1 MTLHAAIEKLLKEKG
16 TSMSTNEIAT
26 ELNKNKWYQKKDG
39 SEISAFQIH
48 GRTRNYPNIFDR
60 QGSLVS
66 LKNGTF
72 QSERKPTKKLISK
85 KKSVTKTTN
94 SDEQYVIDL
103 CDRVLNSKASRQH
116 KFDFLLGDPNSNG
129 ISAKLPVDAYYQEL
143 NLVVEYRERQHTES
157 VNFFDKPNKLT
168 VSGVHR
174 GEQRK
179 IYDQRRD
186 ELLPKN
192 GIELIKIS
200 YYDFEYDN
208 RKRILRNEKDDIKT
222 IEKLIKTEKSTNGNN
237 V

>member
-1 MTLHAAIEKLLKEKG
+1 MTLHVAIEKLLKEKG
-16 TSMSTNEIAT
+16 TSLSTNEIAT

-60 QGSLVS
+60 QGSLVT

-72 QSERKPTKKLISK
+72 QSEPKPTKKLNLK
-85 KKSVTKTTN
+85 KKSVTKRTN

-103 CDRVLNSKASRQH
+103 CDRILNSKASRQH

-129 ISAKLPVDAYYQEL
+129 FSVKLPVDAYYQEL
-143 NLVVEYRERQHTES
+143 NLVIEYRERQHSES

-200 YYDFEYDN
+200 YYDFEYHN
-208 RKRILRNEKDDIKT
+208 RKRILRNEKEDIKT
-222 IEKLIKTEKSTNGNN
+222 IEKLIKNGKKH
-237 V
+237 

>member
-1 MTLHAAIEKLLKEKG
+1 MTLHSAIEKLLKEKG
-16 TSMSTNEIAT
+16 ASMSTNEIAS

-60 QGSLVS
+60 QGSLVT
-66 LKNGTF
+66 LKNGAF
-72 QSERKPTKKLISK
+72 QSEPKPTKKLNTK
-85 KKSVTKTTN
+85 KKSVTKRTN

-129 ISAKLPVDAYYQEL
+129 FSAKLPVDAYYQEL
-143 NLVVEYRERQHTES
+143 SLVVEYRERQHTES

-200 YYDFEYDN
+200 YYDFKYDN
-208 RKRILRNEKDDIKT
+208 RKRILRNEKEDIKT
-222 IEKLIKTEKSTNGNN
+222 IKKLIKNGKKH
-237 V
+237 

>member
-1 MTLHAAIEKLLKEKG
+1 MTLHFAIEKLLKEKG
-16 TSMSTNEIAT
+16 TSLKTSEIAT

-60 QGSLVS
+60 QGSLVT
-66 LKNGTF
+66 LKNVAF
-72 QSERKPTKKLISK
+72 QSEPKPKPTEKLNTKNKLVSK
-85 KKSVTKTTN
+85 RTK

-103 CDRVLNSKASRQH
+103 CDRVLNSKSSRQH
-116 KFDFLLGDPNSNG
+116 KFDFLLGHPNSNG
-129 ISAKLPVDAYYQEL
+129 FSAKLPVDAYYQEL
-143 NLVVEYRERQHTES
+143 NLVVEYRERQHSES

-208 RKRILRNEKDDIKT
+208 RKRILRNEKEDIKT
-222 IEKLIKTEKSTNGNN
+222 IEKLIKNDKKH
-237 V
+237 

>member
-1 MTLHAAIEKLLKEKG
+1 MTLHVAIEKLLKEKG
-16 TSMSTNEIAT
+16 TSMSTNEIAS
-26 ELNKNKWYQKKDG
+26 ELNINKWYQKKDG

-48 GRTRNYPNIFDR
+48 GRTRNFPNIFDR
-60 QGSLVS
+60 QGSLVA
-66 LKNGTF
+66 LKSGTF
-72 QSERKPTKKLISK
+72 QPKYRPTKKRNFKNRPI
-85 KKSVTKTTN
+85 TKRIN

-103 CDRVLNSKASRQH
+103 CDRVLNLKASRQH
-116 KFDFLLGDPNSNG
+116 KFDFLLGDPNSTG
-129 ISAKLPVDAYYQEL
+129 FSAKLPVDAYYQEL
-143 NLVVEYRERQHTES
+143 NLVIEYRERQHSES

-200 YYDFEYDN
+200 YYDFEYDS
-208 RKRILRNEKDDIKT
+208 RKRILRNEKEDIKT
-222 IEKLIKTEKSTNGNN
+222 IEKIIKKGKKH
-237 V
+237 

>member
-1 MTLHAAIEKLLKEKG
+1 MTLHVAIEKLLKEKG
-16 TSMSTNEIAT
+16 ASLSTNEIAT

-48 GRTRNYPNIFDR
+48 GRTRKYPNIFDR
-60 QGSLVS
+60 QGWLVT

-72 QSERKPTKKLISK
+72 QSESKPTKKLNLK
-85 KKSVTKTTN
+85 KKSVTKRTN

-103 CDRVLNSKASRQH
+103 CDRILNSKASRQH

-129 ISAKLPVDAYYQEL
+129 FSAKLPVDAYYQEL
-143 NLVVEYRERQHTES
+143 NLVIEYRERQHSER

-208 RKRILRNEKDDIKT
+208 RKRILRNENEDIKT
-222 IEKLIKTEKSTNGNN
+222 IEKPIKNEKKH
-237 V
+237 

>member
-1 MTLHAAIEKLLKEKG
+1 MTLHVAIEKLLKEKG
-16 TSMSTNEIAT
+16 TSMSTNEIAS

-48 GRTRNYPNIFDR
+48 GRTRKYPNIFDR
-60 QGSLVS
+60 EGSLVT

-72 QSERKPTKKLISK
+72 QSEPKPTKRLNPK
-85 KKSVTKTTN
+85 KQSVTKRAN
-94 SDEQYVIDL
+94 SDEKYVIDL
-103 CDRVLNSKASRQH
+103 CDKVLNSKASRQH

-129 ISAKLPVDAYYQEL
+129 FSAKLPVDAYYQEL

-186 ELLPKN
+186 KLLPKN
-192 GIELIKIS
+192 GIKLIKIS

-208 RKRILRNEKDDIKT
+208 KKRILRDEKEDIKT

>member
-1 MTLHAAIEKLLKEKG
+1 MTLHVAIEKLLKEKG
-16 TSMSTNEIAT
+16 TSMSTNEIAS

-60 QGSLVS
+60 QGSLVT

-72 QSERKPTKKLISK
+72 QSKPKLTKKLNLK
-85 KKSVTKTTN
+85 KKPVTKRTN

-103 CDRVLNSKASRQH
+103 CDRILHSKASRQH
-116 KFDFLLGDPNSNG
+116 KFDFLLGDPNSIG
-129 ISAKLPVDAYYQEL
+129 FSAKLPVDAYYQEL
-143 NLVVEYRERQHTES
+143 NLVVEYRERQHSES

-200 YYDFEYDN
+200 YYDFEYDY
-208 RKRILRNEKDDIKT
+208 RKRILRNEKEDIKT
-222 IEKLIKTEKSTNGNN
+222 IEKLIKNGKKH
-237 V
+237 